1 MRKQLLVSALALFT
15 ASFMD
20 AHASVILDL
29 DSRTAVTGGFDY
41 VYSVTLSQDEQLD
54 PSVQPVF
61 FTLYDFGP
69 AMLIATTGMMSTNWS
84 FALNTNQSTPAEG
97 VIPDNV
103 SSFADVRATYTGPDV
118 LPTSVGTGLDNLGT
132 FTLFT
137 AFTGPFAIFNND
149 QDAQLEKFAPG
160 TPTNDTETSNL
171 AAVAIP
177 TAAHVPEPASL
188 LLLGGALCAVGLF
201 RRRRG

>member
-1 MRKQLLVSALALFT
+1 MRKQLLVSALAFCA
-15 ASFMD
+15 ASWMP

-29 DSRTAVTGGFDY
+29 NSRTAVAGGFDY

-69 AMLIATTGMMSTNWS
+69 ASLVATSGKMSTDWS
-84 FALNTNQSTPAEG
+84 FALNTKETTSAEG
-97 VIPDNV
+97 VVPNNV
-103 SSFADVRATYTGPDV
+103 ASFADVRATYTGPDV
-118 LPTSVGTGLDNLGT
+118 KPTSVGTGMDNLGT

-149 QDAQLEKFAPG
+149 QDAQLEKFAPN
-160 TPTNDTETSNL
+160 TPTDDTATSNL
-171 AAVAIP
+171 AAVGIP
-177 TAAHVPEPASL
+177 SAAHAPEPSSL
-188 LLLGGALCAVGLF
+188 LLLGGALCAVGMF